1 MRFSFLSMGVSV
13 LLVPCGQSQSV
24 SPAKVVT
31 GTSAELPMMPTPKQA
46 AVDGGSEAIPPY
58 LLNLRVELKPPLA
71 TRIREGRVVDKK
83 FLLIAGSAMGT
94 SLLVVAAT
102 RHCRRTV
109 GVNSCIGGDGE
120 FSAIQGVQISLSGV
134 LATVGYFW
142 KRSDHE
148 THTNSE
154 WWLFPVAISTFD
166 ALLAKT
172 QYDKHCP
179 SGTIFDGRNC
189 K

>member
-13 LLVPCGQSQSV
+13 FLVPCGQAQSA

-31 GTSAELPMMPTPKQA
+31 GNSAELPTMPTAKQA

-58 LLNLRVELKPPLA
+58 LLNLPVELKPPLA
-71 TRIREGRVVDKK
+71 TTIREERVVDKK
-83 FLLIAGSAMGT
+83 FLIVAGSAAGT
-94 SLLVVAAT
+94 SLLLVAAT
-102 RHCRRTV
+102 SHCRRIV

-120 FSAIQGVQISLSGV
+120 FKAMQGVQISLSGV
-134 LATVGYFW
+134 LTTVGYFW

-148 THTNSE
+148 THTHSE

-166 ALLAKT
+166 ALLAKN
-172 QYDKHCP
+172 QYDKHCR
-179 SGTIFDGRNC
+179 SGTIFDGHSC